1 MAVKNYHRMS
11 NAERTKMIFFMRDH
25 LSEFV
30 GKTREEVAKIC
41 MEGLGSHV
49 NSQHI
54 KTGREYLENAGV
66 ELWEESKNNEI
77 FDDDVKVH
85 GHNYNLYITISGPI
99 NPDSGFIINLKELN
113 HIVKDKVLSI
123 LDHSMIQDNQWFKNK
138 QPSTENLVMFI
149 WDQIDSEISSPAK
162 LYCVKLRETDTIF
175 SEYYGEK

>member
-66 ELWEESKNNEI
+66 ELWEESKNKFRKSRREENEKLMA
-77 FDDDVKVH
+77 DVKLLTKKINIILQYLPLNAREKLQLSDEEYKSFCNAH
-85 GHNYNLYITISGPI
+85 LAETPSMEDWADNL
-99 NPDSGFIINLKELN
+99 NKEN
-113 HIVKDKVLSI
+113 
-123 LDHSMIQDNQWFKNK
+123 
-138 QPSTENLVMFI
+138 
-149 WDQIDSEISSPAK
+149 
-162 LYCVKLRETDTIF
+162 
-175 SEYYGEK
+175 

>member
-54 KTGREYLENAGV
+54 KTGREYLESAGV
-66 ELWEESKNNEI
+66 ELWEESKNKFRKSRREKREENEKLMA
-77 FDDDVKVH
+77 DVKLLSKKIDIILQYLPLNAKEKLQINGRDPDEEYKSFLNTTPSMEDWVD
-85 GHNYNLYITISGPI
+85 NL
-99 NPDSGFIINLKELN
+99 NKEN
-113 HIVKDKVLSI
+113 
-123 LDHSMIQDNQWFKNK
+123 
-138 QPSTENLVMFI
+138 
-149 WDQIDSEISSPAK
+149 
-162 LYCVKLRETDTIF
+162 
-175 SEYYGEK
+175 

>member
-66 ELWEESKNNEI
+66 ELWEESKNKFRKSRREEREENEKL
-77 FDDDVKVH
+77 FADVKLLSKKIDIILQHLPLNEKEKLQVNSH
-85 GHNYNLYITISGPI
+85 DPDEALKFFESQPI
-99 NPDSGFIINLKELN
+99 
-113 HIVKDKVLSI
+113 
-123 LDHSMIQDNQWFKNK
+123 
-138 QPSTENLVMFI
+138 TEN
-149 WDQIDSEISSPAK
+149 
-162 LYCVKLRETDTIF
+162 
-175 SEYYGEK
+175 

>member
-66 ELWEESKNNEI
+66 ELWEESKNKFRKSRREEREENEKLMA
-77 FDDDVKVH
+77 DVKLLTKKIDIILDYLPLNASEKLQLA
-85 GHNYNLYITISGPI
+85 GTIS
-99 NPDSGFIINLKELN
+99 
-113 HIVKDKVLSI
+113 
-123 LDHSMIQDNQWFKNK
+123 KNEAYK
-138 QPSTENLVMFI
+138 FCKSQPLLEN
-149 WDQIDSEISSPAK
+149 
-162 LYCVKLRETDTIF
+162 
-175 SEYYGEK
+175 

>member
-25 LSEFV
+25 LTEFV

-66 ELWEESKNNEI
+66 ELWEESKNKFRKSTRRWMDVLEEI
-77 FDDDVKVH
+77 EQSTRD
-85 GHNYNLYITISGPI
+85 
-99 NPDSGFIINLKELN
+99 IINLKNQIKLIMKYLPLN
-113 HIVKDKVLSI
+113 QREKFESKESEYKSFCNAHLAETP
-123 LDHSMIQDNQWFKNK
+123 SMDEWRDNLIEAATEDKNK
-138 QPSTENLVMFI
+138 EN
-149 WDQIDSEISSPAK
+149 
-162 LYCVKLRETDTIF
+162 
-175 SEYYGEK
+175 

>member
-11 NAERTKMIFFMRDH
+11 NPERTKMIFFMRDH

-66 ELWEESKNNEI
+66 ELWEESKNKFRKSRREKREENEKLMA
-77 FDDDVKVH
+77 DVKLLSKKIDIILQYLPL
-85 GHNYNLYITISGPI
+85 NAKEKLQISGRD
-99 NPDSGFIINLKELN
+99 PDEEYKSFLNTTPSMEDWVDNLNKEN
-113 HIVKDKVLSI
+113 
-123 LDHSMIQDNQWFKNK
+123 
-138 QPSTENLVMFI
+138 
-149 WDQIDSEISSPAK
+149 
-162 LYCVKLRETDTIF
+162 
-175 SEYYGEK
+175 

>member
-66 ELWEESKNNEI
+66 ELWEESKNKFRKSKREDNERLMA
-77 FDDDVKVH
+77 DVRLLSKKIDIILKYLPLNMKEILMAN
-85 GHNYNLYITISGPI
+85 GRY
-99 NPDSGFIINLKELN
+99 PDEEYKSLANAPSLDQWKADCKKEN
-113 HIVKDKVLSI
+113 
-123 LDHSMIQDNQWFKNK
+123 
-138 QPSTENLVMFI
+138 
-149 WDQIDSEISSPAK
+149 
-162 LYCVKLRETDTIF
+162 
-175 SEYYGEK
+175 

>member
-66 ELWEESKNNEI
+66 ELWEESKNKFRKSRREEREENEKLMA
-77 FDDDVKVH
+77 DVKLLSKKIDMILDYLPLNAREKLQLA
-85 GHNYNLYITISGPI
+85 GTISK
-99 NPDSGFIINLKELN
+99 NEAYKL
-113 HIVKDKVLSI
+113 
-123 LDHSMIQDNQWFKNK
+123 FKS
-138 QPSTENLVMFI
+138 QPLLEN
-149 WDQIDSEISSPAK
+149 
-162 LYCVKLRETDTIF
+162 
-175 SEYYGEK
+175 

>member
-66 ELWEESKNNEI
+66 ELWEESKNKFRKSRREEREENEKLMA
-77 FDDDVKVH
+77 DVKLLTKKIDIILEYLPLNAKEKLQINGRDPDEEYKSFLNTTPSMEDWVD
-85 GHNYNLYITISGPI
+85 NL
-99 NPDSGFIINLKELN
+99 NKEN
-113 HIVKDKVLSI
+113 
-123 LDHSMIQDNQWFKNK
+123 
-138 QPSTENLVMFI
+138 
-149 WDQIDSEISSPAK
+149 
-162 LYCVKLRETDTIF
+162 
-175 SEYYGEK
+175 

>member
-1 MAVKNYHRMS
+1 MAVKNYHIMS

-66 ELWEESKNNEI
+66 ELWEESKNKFRKSRREEREENEKLMA
-77 FDDDVKVH
+77 DVKLLTKKIDIILEYLPLNAKEKLQINGRDPDEEYKSFLNTTPSMEDWVD
-85 GHNYNLYITISGPI
+85 NL
-99 NPDSGFIINLKELN
+99 NKEN
-113 HIVKDKVLSI
+113 
-123 LDHSMIQDNQWFKNK
+123 
-138 QPSTENLVMFI
+138 
-149 WDQIDSEISSPAK
+149 
-162 LYCVKLRETDTIF
+162 
-175 SEYYGEK
+175 

>member
-54 KTGREYLENAGV
+54 KTGREYLESAGV
-66 ELWEESKNNEI
+66 ELWEESKNKFRKSRREEREENEKLMA
-77 FDDDVKVH
+77 DVKLLTKKIDIILEYLPLNAKEKLQINGRDPDEEYKSFLNTTPSMEDWVD
-85 GHNYNLYITISGPI
+85 NL
-99 NPDSGFIINLKELN
+99 NKEN
-113 HIVKDKVLSI
+113 
-123 LDHSMIQDNQWFKNK
+123 
-138 QPSTENLVMFI
+138 
-149 WDQIDSEISSPAK
+149 
-162 LYCVKLRETDTIF
+162 
-175 SEYYGEK
+175 

>member
-66 ELWEESKNNEI
+66 ELWEESKNKFRKSRREEREENEKLMA
-77 FDDDVKVH
+77 DVKVLSKKIDIILQH
-85 GHNYNLYITISGPI
+85 LPLNEKEKLQVNSHD
-99 NPDSGFIINLKELN
+99 PDEAYKFFES
-113 HIVKDKVLSI
+113 
-123 LDHSMIQDNQWFKNK
+123 
-138 QPSTENLVMFI
+138 QPLTEN
-149 WDQIDSEISSPAK
+149 
-162 LYCVKLRETDTIF
+162 
-175 SEYYGEK
+175 

>member
-66 ELWEESKNNEI
+66 ELWEESKNKFRKSRREEREENEKL
-77 FDDDVKVH
+77 FADVKLLSKKIDIILQHLPLNVKEKLQVNSH
-85 GHNYNLYITISGPI
+85 DPDEAFKFFESQPI
-99 NPDSGFIINLKELN
+99 
-113 HIVKDKVLSI
+113 
-123 LDHSMIQDNQWFKNK
+123 
-138 QPSTENLVMFI
+138 TEN
-149 WDQIDSEISSPAK
+149 
-162 LYCVKLRETDTIF
+162 
-175 SEYYGEK
+175 